1 MNPGGATL
9 SAASDAPA
17 VGTGARLRVVL
28 LHGWGSRSGVFAAF
42 ARALAA
48 DFDVLA
54 LDLPAHGASAQEAFP
69 RQEAALLAWMRER
82 IPAGA
87 VLIGWSLGGALGLR
101 LAQAF
106 PGHLAAL
113 VTIATSPCFLQR
125 EDWSAGMDAAAF
137 AAFRAG
143 LLADAQAQLGR
154 FAALQAHRDLR
165 QRELARQLRAL
176 AVAPAGTGEL
186 LAALD
191 TLAGLDLR
199 AGLAA
204 LELPVL
210 HVLGERDAIVTAQVA
225 AHYARLQ
232 PRASVWLVP
241 GAAHAPFLSRPA
253 AVLARVTDF
262 LCSRL
267 AAPAAATRSKQDI
280 ARSFGRA
287 AAGYERAAQLQRT
300 IGEELLAL
308 APPLAPARVLDL
320 GSGTGHFSAR
330 LARRFPRAAVIGL
343 DLAEGMLRQARAGTP
358 GAAARW
364 LCGDAEQLPLAGAS
378 IDLVYS
384 SLALQW
390 CESPGPA
397 LAGIARVLAPGGQ
410 ALIATLGDDTLWE
423 LRAAWR
429 AVDARVH
436 VNRFESVATLE
447 RAARAAGLVVRV
459 IGQKYHLPAYPDA
472 QALARELRALGAHN
486 VNAGRPDGL
495 AGRGAWRRLQSA
507 YAELANPDGTL
518 PATYRALCLW
528 LEKPRG

>member
-1 MNPGGATL
+1 MNAVAGPRP
-9 SAASDAPA
+9 APA
-17 VGTGARLRVVL
+17 SAVARRRVVL
-28 LHGWGSRSGVFAAF
+28 LHGWGSRREVFAAF
-42 ARALAA
+42 GAALGAH
-48 DFDVLA
+48 FDVLA
-54 LDLPAHGASAQEAFP
+54 LDLPAHGAAADEAFP
-69 RQEAALLAWMRER
+69 RDEATLLGWMRAR
-82 IPAGA
+82 IPVGA
-87 VLIGWSLGGALGLR
+87 VLIGWSFGGALGLR
-101 LAQAF
+101 FANAF

-113 VTIATSPCFLQR
+113 VTIATSPCFLQC
-125 EDWSAGMDAAAF
+125 EDWAAGMDAASF

-143 LLADAQAQLGR
+143 LLADAGAQLGR
-154 FAALQAHRDLR
+154 FAALQAHQDLR
-165 QRELARQLRAL
+165 QRELARELRAL
-176 AVAPAGTGEL
+176 AAAPADPGEL

-191 TLAGLDLR
+191 TLARLDLR
-199 AGLAA
+199 GALAA

-210 HVLGERDAIVTAQVA
+210 HVLGERDAIVAPAVA
-225 AHYARLQ
+225 AHYAQLQ

-241 GAAHAPFLSRPA
+241 GVAHAPFLSRPA
-253 AVLARVTDF
+253 AVAARVTDF
-262 LCSRL
+262 LCTRL
-267 AAPAAATRSKQDI
+267 AAPAVAATRSKQDV

-287 AAGYERAAQLQRT
+287 AAGYERAAALQRT

-308 APPLAPARVLDL
+308 APPLAPARVLDI
-320 GSGTGHFSAR
+320 GSGTGHFSDR
-330 LARRFPRAAVIGL
+330 LAQRFPRAEVIGL
-343 DLAEGMLRQARAGTP
+343 DLAEGMLRQARAGTR
-358 GAAARW
+358 GESARW

-397 LAGIARVLAPGGQ
+397 LAEIARVLAPGGQ

-436 VNRFESVATLE
+436 VNRFASVAALE
-447 RAARAAGLVVRV
+447 RAARAAGLTVRG
-459 IGQKYHLPAYPDA
+459 IGQKYHLPAYADV
-472 QALARELRALGAHN
+472 QGLARDLRAIGAHN
-486 VNAGRPDGL
+486 VNAGRPGGL

-507 YAELANPDGTL
+507 YAQLANPDGTL